1 MRRLGVALLLLAGC
15 PGGGGARPVVP
26 LDPPATDAAVAAEPM
41 PPADYVEARARVI
54 AEADAVVAL
63 IDAGDAD
70 GIFARF
76 NAGMAEA
83 VPLPQV
89 KLLANAMK
97 GQIAERTGV
106 SAVPMS
112 PRVRTYV
119 ANAKISDATLALAM
133 AFDDEWKIAGIQ
145 FSPVP
150 AVPEPGPG
158 APVALGFPAPGTW
171 LVFWGG
177 DDPRDNYHVVVP
189 QQRHAYD
196 LVVWKDGATFRGD
209 GTKNADY
216 HCFGVPIEAP
226 LDARV
231 TAVVADLPD
240 NEPGK
245 MDPAHAAGNHV
256 MLEVGPSRYLMLA
269 HLQAGSVQLQV
280 GDQVRRGAQ
289 VGRCGNSGNTS
300 EPHLH
305 VHLQDKPG
313 FADAGARGL
322 PLSFADVVVDGARVP
337 VSAPVRGR
345 FVKRATP

>member
-1 MRRLGVALLLLAGC
+1 
-15 PGGGGARPVVP
+15 VP
-26 LDPPATDAAVAAEPM
+26 LDPPPTDAAPAAAAM
-41 PPADYVEARARVI
+41 PPADYVAARDRVLV
-54 AEADAVVAL
+54 EADAVIAL
-63 IDAGDAD
+63 INAGDAD
-70 GIFARF
+70 GVFARF
-76 NAGMAEA
+76 NAGMAKA

-89 KLLANAMK
+89 KLLTHAMK
-97 GQIAERTGV
+97 GQIAELTGAR
-106 SAVPMS
+106 AVPMS

-119 ANAKISDATLALAM
+119 ANARIADAELALAM
-133 AFDDEWKIAGIQ
+133 AFDEEWRIAGIQ

-150 AVPEPGPG
+150 EVAAPGPG
-158 APVALGFPAPGTW
+158 KPVVLAFPAPGTW

-196 LVVWKDGATFRGD
+196 LVIWEDGATFRGD
-209 GTKNADY
+209 GTKNEDY
-216 HCFGVPIEAP
+216 HCFGKPIEAP
-226 LDARV
+226 VDATV
-231 TAVVADLPD
+231 TSVVSELPD

-269 HLQAGSVQLQV
+269 HLQAGSVMLHV

-305 VHLQDKPG
+305 VHLQDKPA
-313 FADAGARGL
+313 FADAGALGL
-322 PLSFADVVVDGARVP
+322 PLHFGDVTVDGARLP
-337 VSAPVRGR
+337 VATPVRGR
-345 FVKRATP
+345 FVRRDAP